1 MQRRFVVIIVI
12 ALVVGTLASALV
24 YRVVSQVQT
33 VGPRDTSVPIVVAA
47 VNIGLAETITE
58 QHVKVVPWPKASVPP
73 GAIVTVAQSTGRVA
87 RSFIVAGEPIV
98 DGKLAPQLAGRGGI
112 MPMLVREGQRAVTIK
127 VDDATRETGF
137 ILPNSKV
144 DVLVSMQ
151 SPAGSGQEKIA
162 KIILQDVQVLAA
174 GQVVEIRD
182 NKPVQMTT
190 VTMALTPEQTERLT
204 LAQTEGRLFLVTRN
218 MNDKTIVQTRGA
230 TKATLLSDAAPAADT
245 PRPARPVAAKAPL
258 APPKLDT
265 ATVTVLHGTKATEH
279 RFLRTGERDWVER
292 GAERP

>member
-1 MQRRFVVIIVI
+1 M
-12 ALVVGTLASALV
+12 A
-24 YRVVSQVQT
+24 
-33 VGPRDTSVPIVVAA
+33 
-47 VNIGLAETITE
+47 
-58 QHVKVVPWPKASVPP
+58 
-73 GAIVTVAQSTGRVA
+73 TVAQATGRVA
-87 RSFIVAGEPIV
+87 RSWIVAGEPIV

-144 DVLVSMQ
+144 DVLVSMP
-151 SPAGSGQEKIA
+151 SPGGQDKIA

-190 VTMALTPEQTERLT
+190 VTFSLTPEQTERLT

-218 MNDKTIVQTRGA
+218 MNDRTIVQTRGA
-230 TKATLLSDAAPAADT
+230 TKATLLSDAAPVAAT

-265 ATVTVLHGTKATEH
+265 VTVTVLHGSKTTEH
-279 RFLRTGERDWVER
+279 RFLRKGERDWVER
-292 GAERP
+292 GAEKP

>member
-1 MQRRFVVIIVI
+1 MQRRFVVIIAI

-47 VNIGLAETITE
+47 ANIGLAETITA

-73 GAIVTVAQSTGRVA
+73 GAMGTVAQAAGRVA

-127 VDDATRETGF
+127 VDDATKETGF

-144 DVLVSMQ
+144 DILVSMM
-151 SPAGSGQEKIA
+151 SPGGQGQDKIA
-162 KIILQDVQVLAA
+162 KTILQDVQVLAA

-190 VTMALTPEQTERLT
+190 VTLALTPEQTERLT

-218 MNDKTIVQTRGA
+218 MNDRTIVQTRGA
-230 TKATLLSDAAPAADT
+230 TKATLLTDAAPVAAT
-245 PRPARPVAAKAPL
+245 PRAARPVAARAPL
-258 APPKLDT
+258 SPPNLDT
-265 ATVTVLHGTKATEH
+265 VTVTVLHGTKATEH
-279 RFLRTGERDWVER
+279 RFLRSGERGWVER
-292 GAERP
+292 GAEKP

>member
-1 MQRRFVVIIVI
+1 MQRRFVVIIAI
-12 ALVVGTLASALV
+12 AVVVGTLASALV
-24 YRVVSQVQT
+24 YRAVSQLQT
-33 VGPRDTSVPIVVAA
+33 GGPRDASVPIVVAA
-47 VNIGLAETITE
+47 ANIGLAETITA
-58 QHVKVVPWPKASVPP
+58 QHVKVVQWPKASVPP
-73 GAIVTVAQSTGRVA
+73 GAVGTVALAAGRVA
-87 RSFIVAGEPIV
+87 RSWIVAGEPIV

-112 MPMLVREGQRAVTIK
+112 MPMLVREGHRAVTIK

-144 DVLVSMQ
+144 DILVSMP
-151 SPAGSGQEKIA
+151 SPGGEGKIA

-190 VTMALTPEQTERLT
+190 ITFSLTPEQTERLT

-230 TKATLLSDAAPAADT
+230 TKATLLTDAAPVAAAPT
-245 PRPARPVAAKAPL
+245 RPARPVAARAPL

-265 ATVTVLHGTKATEH
+265 VTVTVIHGTKATEH
-279 RFLRTGERDWVER
+279 RFLRTSERDWVER
-292 GAERP
+292 GAEKP